1 MEKQSRITKTI
12 QKKKQLK
19 DSKQLILR
27 LTIKVHYSRQC
38 DIGKK
43 INTQINGIETDPYIY
58 RHTLEDTVGLVPD
71 QCKKENIVI
80 K

>member
-1 MEKQSRITKTI
+1 MGKQSRITKTSL
-12 QKKKQLK
+12 KKKQLK

-43 INTQINGIETDPYIY
+43 INT
-58 RHTLEDTVGLVPD
+58 
-71 QCKKENIVI
+71 
-80 K
+80 

>member
-1 MEKQSRITKTI
+1 MGKQSRITKTSL
-12 QKKKQLK
+12 KKKQPK

-43 INTQINGIETDPYIY
+43 INTQINGIETDPCIYIGIPW
-58 RHTLEDTVGLVPD
+58 RILWVWFQTSAKNKIL
-71 QCKKENIVI
+71 
-80 K
+80 